1 MSKVSPK
8 RLECS
13 TCELE
18 VSCSHPF
25 KLRGH
30 TGKTGFEPILQ
41 ESKSCVLPLHHKPYK
56 QPQQGSNLQPH
67 DSESCA
73 LPIELCGFEQMSPE
87 GLEPPLYR
95 FVAGCFNPLDYSDIR
110 RARDLNPDILL
121 ECRFSRPVLYQLS
134 QHGNKKRLP
143 PL

>member
-1 MSKVSPK
+1 MCFPYTIS
-8 RLECS
+8 L
-13 TCELE
+13 
-18 VSCSHPF
+18 
-25 KLRGH
+25 
-30 TGKTGFEPILQ
+30 
-41 ESKSCVLPLHHKPYK
+41 YK

-95 FVAGCFNPLDYSDIR
+95 FVAGCFNPLDYRDIR

-121 ECRFSRPVLYQLS
+121 ECRFSRPVLYQLI